1 MKLKEEKAWIGQGE
15 WDFGVLFLMG
25 RFNAREWRG
34 PLGKSK
40 FEYVNMWRERNW
52 EKGLELG
59 FVIKGGCV
67 L

>member
-1 MKLKEEKAWIGQGE
+1 MRGSEISWNGSSFEEEAWIGQGE

-40 FEYVNMWRERNW
+40 FEHVNM
-52 EKGLELG
+52 
-59 FVIKGGCV
+59 
-67 L
+67 